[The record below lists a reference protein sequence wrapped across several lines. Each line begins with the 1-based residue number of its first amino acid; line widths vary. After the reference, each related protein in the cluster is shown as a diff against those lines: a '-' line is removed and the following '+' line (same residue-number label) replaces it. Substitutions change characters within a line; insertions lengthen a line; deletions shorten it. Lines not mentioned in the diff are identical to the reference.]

1 MKALAQQLMLMA
13 VSILVTL
20 VIADLAYRWW
30 VQDVVPRSVG
40 RFDETLGWALRP
52 NSSGT
57 SDATGTVVRYSINGK
72 GLRDD
77 ETDYAKPPG
86 VFRIVLLGDS
96 RTFGYGV
103 AIEQHFSK
111 LLEGYFD
118 KVEVINMGV
127 SGYGVDQELLALRGE
142 GLRYQPD
149 LVIAYVS
156 HFGAGRH
163 MFAERWGKPKPQFK
177 LQNGALVLTNVPIPS
192 EYLPDMDFPHRVD
205 WFLVEHSP
213 LYRDL
218 SQVAIGLFKKAIG
231 RDAAEQGA
239 APADAPSDPVFV
251 DRMYEMGIAILQ
263 QLNRESA
270 AAGAHFVLVTELERL
285 HDECSKLGMTSFNVS
300 VPLRN
305 PRFALP
311 HGLQHINEAG
321 NGVLAWELAQFLTRK
336 GLIPASHEPKIVPA
350 EAKS

>member
-1 MKALAQQLMLMA
+1 MKALAQQLLLMA
-13 VSILVTL
+13 VSVLVTL
-20 VIADLAYRWW
+20 VIADLAYRWK

-40 RFDETLGWALRP
+40 RFDETLGWALKP
-52 NSSGT
+52 NASGSSN
-57 SDATGTVVRYSINGK
+57 ATGTEVDYSINGK

-163 MFAERWGKPKPQFK
+163 MFAERWGKPKPQFQ
-177 LQNGALVLTNVPIPS
+177 LQNGELVLTNVPITS
-192 EYLPDMDFPHRVD
+192 EYLPGMDFPHRVD

-218 SQVAIGLFKKAIG
+218 SQVAIGLLKKAIG
-231 RDAAEQGA
+231 RDGA
-239 APADAPSDPVFV
+239 AQAAAPDDTGSDPVFV
-251 DRMYEMGIAILQ
+251 DRMYEMGIAILR
-263 QLNRESA
+263 QLHRESA
-270 AAGAHFVLVTELERL
+270 TAGAHFVLVTELPRL
-285 HDECSKLGMTSFNVS
+285 HEECTKLGMTSFNVS
-300 VPLRN
+300 EPLRN

-311 HGLQHINEAG
+311 YGLQHINEAG
-321 NGVLAWELAQFLTRK
+321 NGVLAWELARFLTRTS
-336 GLIPASHEPKIVPA
+336 LIPASHKPQSAPT